1 MTWEQWRR
9 DNLAG
14 WENRVDIHTGPNGYD
29 VEGLLSDRNRISN
42 TVRLDQ
48 PLLGDISGL
57 DVVHLQCHL
66 GTDTLSLARL
76 GAQTVTG
83 VDFSPKA
90 IEHCRKLFERSGT
103 EGRFVLAD
111 VFDAPAALGDQYDL
125 VYASVGAINWID
137 SMQRWMRVAAA
148 LLRPRSRLYLRDV
161 HPMAMVIDPESDGEL
176 RMRYPYGETTEPV
189 TLQVDTTYAGD
200 GTKLTATTTHE
211 WSHGIGEIV
220 QGAIDAGLVV
230 TNLREHFF
238 ADWRAYPSMVEVEP
252 GKYVLAE
259 GPERLPL
266 LFTLTAGKP

>member
-1 MTWEQWRR
+1 
-9 DNLAG
+9 
-14 WENRVDIHTGPNGYD
+14 VDIHTGPNGYD
-29 VEGLLSDRNRISN
+29 VEGLLSDRGRISN

-66 GTDTLSLARL
+66 GTDTLSLTRL
-76 GAQTVTG
+76 GAKSVAAL
-83 VDFSPKA
+83 DFSPKA
-90 IEHCRKLFERSGT
+90 IDHCRKLFEQSGT

-111 VFDAPAALGDQYDL
+111 VYDAQAALGEQYDL

-148 LLRPRSRLYLRDV
+148 LLRPGGRLYLRDV
-161 HPMAMVIDPESDGEL
+161 HPMAMVIDPESDSEL
-176 RMRYPYGETTEPV
+176 RLRYPYGETAEPV
-189 TLQVDTTYAGD
+189 TMQTDTTYTGD
-200 GTKLTATTTHE
+200 GTELTEKTTHE

-238 ADWRAYPSMVEVEP
+238 ADWRAYPSMIEIEP
-252 GKYVLAE
+252 GKFVLAE

-266 LFTLTAGKP
+266 LFTLTARKAAT